1 MVPSTFVSQPVR
13 ELSEVPRNTHHSW
26 IIWKR
31 DPAILLTR
39 NGTES
44 VVKRLPVQRS
54 LGTNELMGEFQG
66 FRDFFFQPLN
76 LLKRLDKREAVTTH
90 SKSVIWYRS
99 QQNTLP
105 TTTKGNWRPTFRLYI
120 AGKGLLKA
128 LAKQAQ
134 HHLRGGSLHPGVS
147 ELYSQNA
154 GWFAAREAIHAI
166 YHIN

>member
-31 DPAILLTR
+31 DPASLLTR

-66 FRDFFFQPLN
+66 FRDFFFSLWIFQKYSTTGK
-76 LLKRLDKREAVTTH
+76 LLQLIFRALSDIGA
-90 SKSVIWYRS
+90 SK
-99 QQNTLP
+99 TLYLP
-105 TTTKGNWRPTFRLYI
+105 PPKETEDQRFVYTLLE
-120 AGKGLLKA
+120 KGLLKA

-134 HHLRGGSLHPGVS
+134 HHLRGGSLHPGAR

-154 GWFAAREAIHAI
+154 GWFDIREATHAI

>member
-66 FRDFFFQPLN
+66 FRDFFFSAPESSKKTWQEGSCYNSFLERYLISEPAKHSTYHHQRKLKTNIPFIYCWKRPL
-76 LLKRLDKREAVTTH
+76 E
-90 SKSVIWYRS
+90 S
-99 QQNTLP
+99 
-105 TTTKGNWRPTFRLYI
+105 
-120 AGKGLLKA
+120 AGKASSTPSKRWEPASRSKWAVFPECRMVCCSRSNPCDLS
-128 LAKQAQ
+128 
-134 HHLRGGSLHPGVS
+134 H
-147 ELYSQNA
+147 
-154 GWFAAREAIHAI
+154 
-166 YHIN
+166 